1 MEVIDCKWEIQNL
14 KKRTVELLIGN
25 NDSFTKQSIEDAT
38 RGYEYVVIKVPTNK
52 PLFNIGLQEM
62 GFFLIETQINICAT
76 FQDLDLPKI
85 QGLSERTEYKVVNN
99 DSDLNS
105 IVSMMTPGMFHTD
118 RIAIDPVFG
127 EVIGYQRY
135 VNWITTE
142 YKAGKSRLIRW
153 IYDGVDVGFMLL
165 RIEGNQIQILLEGL
179 YKPFQGKGLGFL
191 TIASPLIYAQ
201 KEHLDI
207 ICARTCISSN
217 NVPVMKLHSRLG
229 SKFTNMSYVF
239 VKHVSI

>member
-14 KKRTVELLIGN
+14 KKRTVEILIGN
-25 NDSFTKQSIEDAT
+25 DDSFSRKSIEDAAQ
-38 RGYEYVVIKVPTNK
+38 GYEYVVIKVPANK

-76 FQDLDLPKI
+76 YQGFDLSKIQDLS
-85 QGLSERTEYKVVNN
+85 GRTEYKVASN
-99 DSDLNS
+99 DSDLHS
-105 IVSMMTPGMFHTD
+105 VVSMMTPGMFSTD
-118 RIAIDPVFG
+118 RIAIDPAFG

-142 YKAGKSRLIRW
+142 YKAGKSQLIRW
-153 IYDGVDVGFMLL
+153 IYDGEDVGFMLIK
-165 RIEGNQIQILLEGL
+165 IEAGEIKTLLEGL
-179 YKPFQGKGLGFL
+179 YKPFQGKGLGYL
-191 TIASPLIYAQ
+191 TIASPLIYAH

-207 ICARTCISSN
+207 TCARTCISSN